1 MNVNID
7 FKYQEQDL
15 TTHKK
20 NSNILSILS
29 TQDGFVFYVY
39 NKDDTQL
46 LHFEK
51 RTFPPFE
58 YFKSYIDAY
67 KSLIKEILSIYDL
80 SEIRVM
86 FASARVT
93 FIPTAIYT
101 HEQKE
106 NLYAINFDQNEFNS
120 IEVFPNTNYQC
131 HILYPVP
138 EWLILFKEEF
148 DIDIRF
154 FNQTIPLLEFVSS
167 QSSETDQEMFIN
179 IQLDNI
185 DVVVVKN
192 NQLKFLNSFQYQ
204 SNTDFLYYIL
214 NVVKQLELNQ
224 NDLSINLLGV
234 ESKDDE
240 KLKSLPHF
248 IDKLFFYKEL
258 KLKYNF
264 ALKREHILRYLNFLN
279 LHLCE

>member
-154 FNQTIPLLEFVSS
+154 F
-167 QSSETDQEMFIN
+167 
-179 IQLDNI
+179 
-185 DVVVVKN
+185 
-192 NQLKFLNSFQYQ
+192 
-204 SNTDFLYYIL
+204 
-214 NVVKQLELNQ
+214 
-224 NDLSINLLGV
+224 
-234 ESKDDE
+234 
-240 KLKSLPHF
+240 
-248 IDKLFFYKEL
+248 KEL